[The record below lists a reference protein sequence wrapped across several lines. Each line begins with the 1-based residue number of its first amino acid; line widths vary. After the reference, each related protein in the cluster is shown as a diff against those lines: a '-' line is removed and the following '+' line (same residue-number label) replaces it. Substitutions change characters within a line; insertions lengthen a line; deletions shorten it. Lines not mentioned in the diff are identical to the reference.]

1 MGHTGT
7 SSASNMT
14 GSGTSS
20 YDYDYGSAPASA
32 STYQTDTKYVY
43 PLPQR
48 LANLLQPGDSLKSV
62 DYKAFA
68 HPSFLQKLTTDQL
81 LKMFKFELWAKYMQQ
96 ASEDFDTLS
105 DVIKAELNTFSNS
118 GLNLREDFQVQFLL
132 ITLHRPEK

>member
-132 ITLHRPEK
+132 ITLHLS